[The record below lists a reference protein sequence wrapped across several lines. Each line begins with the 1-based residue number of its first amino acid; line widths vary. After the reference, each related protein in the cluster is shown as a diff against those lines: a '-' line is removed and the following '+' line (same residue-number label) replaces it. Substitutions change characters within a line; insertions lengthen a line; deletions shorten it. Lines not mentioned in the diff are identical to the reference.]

1 MGGFFLASAL
11 AALTAVDP
19 SLSLKELRNVFQPA
33 FFYLLVN
40 HLSEEEHTTTLVRVL
55 IAGGTVISLYG
66 LSQAV
71 SNGAAYRIHGTLS
84 IYMTF
89 AGVLMLIAAMAV
101 AQVLFHARDR
111 HTRWLG
117 PALLPLTA
125 ALLMTQTR
133 GAWLGLTVG
142 VSFLLWV
149 RKKYLLL
156 VFPVIAVAI
165 FLAAPP
171 SIKSRIGS
179 FLDPTDL
186 TFNER
191 LFMWH
196 SGLQLIREHPW
207 TGVGMD
213 GLKRVYPAYKY
224 PGALKEHTG
233 HLHNNLLQIGAER
246 GLIGLAFWLWIW
258 VSYVRQAWGV
268 AASLPPQA
276 TGARALVLGSLASVA
291 SFHVAGLSEYTFG
304 DSEVVMLVYF
314 LMALPFL
321 IQKHGATRCAKV

>member
-1 MGGFFLASAL
+1 
-11 AALTAVDP
+11 
-19 SLSLKELRNVFQPA
+19 
-33 FFYLLVN
+33 
-40 HLSEEEHTTTLVRVL
+40 
-55 IAGGTVISLYG
+55 
-66 LSQAV
+66 
-71 SNGAAYRIHGTLS
+71 
-84 IYMTF
+84 
-89 AGVLMLIAAMAV
+89 
-101 AQVLFHARDR
+101 
-111 HTRWLG
+111 
-117 PALLPLTA
+117 
-125 ALLMTQTR
+125 MTQTR
-133 GAWLGLTVG
+133 GAWLGLTAG

-156 VFPVIAVAI
+156 VFPVVAVAI

-291 SFHVAGLSEYTFG
+291 SFQVAGLSEYTFG

-321 IQKHGATRCAKV
+321 IQKHSATRCAKV